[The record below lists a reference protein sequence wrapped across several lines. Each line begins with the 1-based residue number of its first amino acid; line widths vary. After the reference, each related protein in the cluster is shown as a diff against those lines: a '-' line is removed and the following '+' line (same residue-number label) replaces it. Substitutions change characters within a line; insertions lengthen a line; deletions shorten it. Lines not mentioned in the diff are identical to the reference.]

1 MGRIILA
8 PHTLEVDF
16 ALVDERANSD
26 YISEI
31 IDLNYVDSNTIKKH
45 KENLK
50 QGTDAACA
58 KTVLTLA
65 RDMGKGWYATTL
77 SNYIDVAVSA
87 SAIYF
92 GSSCICEQRSDFNR
106 YCF

>member
-1 MGRIILA
+1 MLIR
-8 PHTLEVDF
+8 
-16 ALVDERANSD
+16 
-26 YISEI
+26 
-31 IDLNYVDSNTIKKH
+31 NTIKKH
-45 KENLK
+45 KENFK

-77 SNYIDVAVSA
+77 SNYIDVAVSVPQYILEAVAFA
-87 SAIYF
+87 SREVI
-92 GSSCICEQRSDFNR
+92 FNR